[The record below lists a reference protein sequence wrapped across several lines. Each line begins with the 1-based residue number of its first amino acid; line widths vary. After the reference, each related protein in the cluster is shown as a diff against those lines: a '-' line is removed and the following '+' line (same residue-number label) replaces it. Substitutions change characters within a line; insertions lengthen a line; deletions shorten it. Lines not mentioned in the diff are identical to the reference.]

1 MDRFWAKVTQDGD
14 CWVWT
19 SAQRRGYGYFRLRGA
34 NVPAHRWAYEA
45 MIAPIPAGLQIDHL
59 CRNRLCVNPY
69 HLEPVTAKVNIQRR
83 EEARVA
89 AGMPT
94 HCARGHEFTPENTL
108 VKTGNNGKRACRTC
122 HRDWQRRYARRRAAA
137 KAAI

>member
-1 MDRFWAKVTQDGD
+1 MERFWSKVQQSGD

-19 SAQRRGYGYFRLRGA
+19 SEQSRGYGRIRISGR
-34 NVPAHRWAYEA
+34 NVLAHRWSYEA
-45 MIAPIPAGLQIDHL
+45 MIGPIPDGLQIDHL

-89 AGMPT
+89 AGIPT
-94 HCARGHEFTPENTL
+94 HCARGHEFTPSNTI
-108 VKTGNNGKRACRTC
+108 VKSGNNGKRACRRC
-122 HRDWQRRYARRRAAA
+122 QRDWQRAYHRRQAAA
-137 KAAI
+137 KAGS